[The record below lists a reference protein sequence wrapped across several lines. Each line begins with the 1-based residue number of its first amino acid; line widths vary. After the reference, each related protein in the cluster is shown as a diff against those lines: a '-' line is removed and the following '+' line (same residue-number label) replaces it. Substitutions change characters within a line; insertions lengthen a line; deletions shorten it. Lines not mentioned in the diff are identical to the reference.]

1 MSGSEWFEFRIEAAD
16 GAEYTVQAPEISI
29 VATLLIASATAG
41 EVVGGGRVVVIQL
54 AGEKQWGPETDWI
67 VVRDNSWSF
76 FLQMLNSLRT
86 VRAPHGAAAQPD
98 SFTRLMLLKEEAV
111 RRCRSM
117 RFERLA
123 VASRN

>member
-1 MSGSEWFEFRIEAAD
+1 MSGQELHEFTIETKD
-16 GAEYTVQAPEISI
+16 GAEYVVSGYRIAI
-29 VATLLIASATAG
+29 VASMLFSIGTTGDVYGDGQQFA
-41 EVVGGGRVVVIQL
+41 VVLPGL
-54 AGEKQWGPETDWI
+54 MQWGPETDWI